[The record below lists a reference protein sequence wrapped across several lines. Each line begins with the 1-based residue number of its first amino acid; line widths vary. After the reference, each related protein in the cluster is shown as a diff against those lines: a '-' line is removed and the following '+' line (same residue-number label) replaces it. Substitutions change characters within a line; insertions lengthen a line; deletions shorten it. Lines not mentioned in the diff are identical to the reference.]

1 MPTHSIP
8 KIITDSDLQ
17 TEYFHELSVGNIPAI
32 IFPKILDKREC
43 DDLSAKILSSKEISV
58 GLGSTEKIG
67 ESLNSYIS
75 NKFEYFKKSKSS
87 NDVLKKIFSYTDPQE
102 KMLAKISASCGKKI
116 QFARE
121 KSQPYSHGII
131 RLHQPG
137 TMINIHRD
145 NASFEASNFSVS
157 ELSGQL
163 SAILHLQSA
172 ESGGTLSIFDKF
184 WTKADEKHRKPVF
197 GYSKKAI
204 KNTPQTSI
212 SCNQGDLV
220 LINPKKYHSV
230 NAIKGKLT
238 RITFGFF
245 FGYDKHCNLFAW
257 S

>member
-1 MPTHSIP
+1 MPTNSTP

-43 DDLSAKILSSKEISV
+43 DDLSAKILATKELS
-58 GLGSTEKIG
+58 LGPGYTEKIG
-67 ESLNSYIS
+67 ESLNSYVS
-75 NKFEYFKKSKSS
+75 NKLEYFIKSKSS
-87 NDVLKKIFSYTDPQE
+87 NDVLRKIFSYADPQQ
-102 KMLAKISASCGKKI
+102 KMLAKISTSSGKKI

-121 KSQPYSHGII
+121 KSLQYSHGII
-131 RLHQPG
+131 RLHKPD
-137 TMINIHRD
+137 TTIHIHRD

-163 SAILHLQSA
+163 SAVLHLQSA

-184 WTKADEKHRKPVF
+184 WVKADEKYRKPVF
-197 GYSKKAI
+197 GYSKEVIKKA
-204 KNTPQTSI
+204 PQTSI
-212 SCNQGDLV
+212 LCRQGDLV
-220 LINPKKYHSV
+220 VINPKKYHSV
-230 NAIKGKLT
+230 NSVRGKLT

-245 FGYDKHCNLFAW
+245 FGHDKHSNLFAW